1 MEGSIHFK
9 NNKNKL
15 PIEYLYKI
23 IENSERQFDKLMILI
38 NTGGISLIFGINNKL
53 LPVKVIESCPN
64 VIIALSCFIASLIIV
79 LLSHRTAILAYG
91 MIIENKN
98 AKWNTITIY
107 LNWISIISLIFGII
121 FLALS
126 IF

>member
-15 PIEYLYKI
+15 PIEELYKI
-23 IENSERQFDKLMILI
+23 IENSERQFDKLIILI
-38 NTGGISLIFGINNKL
+38 NTGGISLIFGINKL
-53 LPVKVIESCPN
+53 FSTKEFGSNPN
-64 VIIALSCFIASLIIV
+64 LIVALSCFITSLIIV

-91 MIIENKN
+91 MIIKDKN
-98 AKWNTITIY
+98 SKWNTITNY